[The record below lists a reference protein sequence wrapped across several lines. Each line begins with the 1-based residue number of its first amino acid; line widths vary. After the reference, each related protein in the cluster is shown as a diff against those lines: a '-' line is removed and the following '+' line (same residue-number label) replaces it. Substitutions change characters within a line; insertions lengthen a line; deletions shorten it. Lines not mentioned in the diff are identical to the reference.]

1 MNYGVKCLEKH
12 RQSLSEMQHFII
24 FQILTVFCIV
34 NKNLYLIKKV
44 DMFTKN
50 SLNLLTINTLIIVR
64 SYSLIIGFIFNYS
77 IHLEVLI
84 NQILLS
90 T

>member
-12 RQSLSEMQHFII
+12 RQLLSEMQHFII